1 MSRPSLEV
9 ADIFRGHGP
18 AWRRANA
25 GHVSLGQLKVMS
37 AIESCRTAAL
47 GGHVARCEECAHTQI
62 SYNSCRNRHCPKCQG
77 AAAKDWLAA
86 READL
91 LPVPYYHVVFTLPA
105 AIADIAYQN
114 KAVIYDLLFK
124 ASAETLITI
133 AADPKHLGARVG
145 ITSVLHTW
153 GSAMTHHPHVH
164 MIVPGGGISLDG
176 ESWISCRPG
185 FFLPVRVLSRLFR
198 RLFLEKL
205 LAAHKAGHLK
215 FFGDHA
221 ALADPQAFAA
231 YLAPLRRAEW
241 VVYAKRPFGG
251 PQAVLAYL
259 SRYTH
264 RVAIA
269 NSRLIACDRTGVTF
283 RWKDYR
289 ADGRDRQKVMTLATA
304 EFIRRFLIHVLPL
317 ASTASATTACS
328 PAARAPTTSPGRA
341 VCSTCHRKAA
351 GYQLRRGRRAQAA
364 LAPVSVLRWPHGR
377 HRDIPAR
384 RLAALSAGGIHR
396 RNQDRHI
403 MIRSVRGNIPV
414 VPFCFAASRP
424 AMTMLAVAP
433 PGTTDLVDQSP
444 LRDAGSA
451 DRDRPT
457 GSPHRRPLPRE
468 TVNAPR
474 QQAASVEIPIASDA
488 PPRHTSRG
496 FLPWRFAYV
505 GPRVAPRHL
514 HGAAIRKPSQI
525 GSGVFYSITSS
536 ARARSAGGI
545 SKPSALATLMLITNS
560 ILFGC
565 STGRSAGRAPL
576 SILSTNVAAR

>member
-1 MSRPSLEV
+1 VPRPALEV
-9 ADIFRGHGP
+9 ADILRDHGP

-25 GHVSLGQLKVMS
+25 GQVSLGQLKVMS

-47 GGHVARCEECAHTQI
+47 GGHVGRCEKCAHTKI

-105 AIADIAYQN
+105 AIANIAYQN

-124 ASAETLITI
+124 ASAETLTTI

-145 ITSVLHTW
+145 VTSVLHSW

-176 ESWISCRPG
+176 ERWVACRPG

-205 LAAHKAGHLK
+205 LAALRANRLK
-215 FFGDHA
+215 FFGEHA
-221 ALADPQAFAA
+221 ALADAQAFAA

-251 PQAVLAYL
+251 PQAVLAYM

-289 ADGRDRQKVMTLATA
+289 VDGRQKVMTLATG
-304 EFIRRFLIHVLPL
+304 EFIRRFLIHVLPHGFHRIRHYGL
-317 ASTASATTACS
+317 FASG
-328 PAARAPTTSPGRA
+328 ARA
-341 VCSTCHRKAA
+341 
-351 GYQLRRGRRAQAA
+351 
-364 LAPVSVLRWPHGR
+364 
-377 HRDIPAR
+377 D
-384 RLAALSAGGIHR
+384 
-396 RNQDRHI
+396 
-403 MIRSVRGNIPV
+403 NI
-414 VPFCFAASRP
+414 
-424 AMTMLAVAP
+424 
-433 PGTTDLVDQSP
+433 
-444 LRDAGSA
+444 
-451 DRDRPT
+451 
-457 GSPHRRPLPRE
+457 
-468 TVNAPR
+468 
-474 QQAASVEIPIASDA
+474 
-488 PPRHTSRG
+488 
-496 FLPWRFAYV
+496 
-505 GPRVAPRHL
+505 
-514 HGAAIRKPSQI
+514 
-525 GSGVFYSITSS
+525 
-536 ARARSAGGI
+536 ARARELLAVPAAQSEAADTNCAEANQPKPPEHPCPCCGGRMI
-545 SKPSALATLMLITNS
+545 IIERFERGSSP
-560 ILFGC
+560 
-565 STGRSAGRAPL
+565 RYRP
-576 SILSTNVAAR
+576 AASPIVIRIDTS